1 MDINKKLINLAIE
14 ARKKAYTPYS
24 KFKVGACLLC
34 KNGEIYTGCNIENAS
49 LTPTV
54 CAERTAI
61 FKAIIEGNKDFKKIV
76 VVGGKNEELNDFCA
90 PCGVCRQVIRE
101 FSKKPE
107 IIIAN
112 SKEDY
117 KIYGMEEI
125 LPHSF
130 GPEDLVGDKNG
141 RK

>member
-61 FKAIIEGNKDFKKIV
+61 FKAISEENKDFKKIV

-90 PCGVCRQVIRE
+90 PCGVCRQVISE
-101 FSKKPE
+101 FVNDNFE
-107 IIIAN
+107 IILAIN
-112 SKEDY
+112 ENNY
-117 KIYGMEEI
+117 KIYNFRKDIFPLG
-125 LPHSF
+125 F
-130 GPEDLVGDKNG
+130 TKDDLY
-141 RK
+141 

>member
-61 FKAIIEGNKDFKKIV
+61 FKAISEGNINFEKIV
-76 VVGGKNEELNDFCA
+76 VIGGKNEKLNDFCA
-90 PCGVCRQVIRE
+90 PCGVCRQVISE
-101 FSKKPE
+101 FANDNFE
-107 IIIAN
+107 IILAIN
-112 SKEDY
+112 ENNY
-117 KIYGMEEI
+117 KVYNFRKDIFPLG
-125 LPHSF
+125 F
-130 GPEDLVGDKNG
+130 TKDDLD
-141 RK
+141 

>member
-90 PCGVCRQVIRE
+90 PCGVCRQVISE
-101 FSKKPE
+101 FVNDNFE
-107 IIIAN
+107 IILAIN
-112 SKEDY
+112 ENNY
-117 KIYGMEEI
+117 KVYNFRKDIFPLG
-125 LPHSF
+125 F
-130 GPEDLVGDKNG
+130 TKDDLD
-141 RK
+141 

>member
-61 FKAIIEGNKDFKKIV
+61 FKAISEENKDFKKIV

-90 PCGVCRQVIRE
+90 PCGVCRQVISE
-101 FSKKPE
+101 FVNDNFE
-107 IIIAN
+107 IILAIN
-112 SKEDY
+112 ENNY
-117 KIYGMEEI
+117 KVYNFRRDIFPLG
-125 LPHSF
+125 F
-130 GPEDLVGDKNG
+130 TKDDLD
-141 RK
+141 

>member
-90 PCGVCRQVIRE
+90 PCGVCRQVISE
-101 FSKKPE
+101 FVNDNFE
-107 IIIAN
+107 IILAIN
-112 SKEDY
+112 ENNY
-117 KIYGMEEI
+117 KIYNFRKDIFPLG
-125 LPHSF
+125 F
-130 GPEDLVGDKNG
+130 TKDDLY
-141 RK
+141 

>member
-61 FKAIIEGNKDFKKIV
+61 FKAISEGNINFEKIV
-76 VVGGKNEELNDFCA
+76 VVGGKNEKLNDFCA
-90 PCGVCRQVIRE
+90 PCGVCRQVISE
-101 FSKKPE
+101 FVNDNFE
-107 IIIAN
+107 IILAIN
-112 SKEDY
+112 ENNY
-117 KIYGMEEI
+117 KVYNFRKDIFPLG
-125 LPHSF
+125 F
-130 GPEDLVGDKNG
+130 TKDDLD
-141 RK
+141 

>member
-61 FKAIIEGNKDFKKIV
+61 FKAISEGNIDFEKIV
-76 VVGGKNEELNDFCA
+76 VVGGKNEKLNDFCA
-90 PCGVCRQVIRE
+90 PCGVCRQVISE
-101 FSKKPE
+101 FVNDNFE
-107 IIIAN
+107 IILAIN
-112 SKEDY
+112 ENNY
-117 KIYGMEEI
+117 KVYNFRKDIFPLG
-125 LPHSF
+125 F
-130 GPEDLVGDKNG
+130 TKDDLD
-141 RK
+141 